1 MYKVSD
7 EQISQFQ
14 QNGVVF
20 LPGVFKDWV
29 EPLRQAV
36 TQAMDAPSPLERS
49 YQPKDGSAPFFQDLL
64 TWKHIEPLRDFVLN
78 SQAARVAAEIMNSR
92 TARFFHDHI
101 LVKLPGTSLVTP
113 WHQDQPYYSVRGSQS
128 VSFWTPLDPVPQTVS
143 LECVCGSHRWNEAG
157 FRPRRFDGSRLYPND
172 DLTEMPDIESQRE
185 HLQIA
190 SYTLEPGDAIA
201 FDFRTIHGAPGN
213 TSTNPRRVVSTRWVG
228 DDARWVV
235 RQGPTSPP
243 LPHLSHIP
251 DGAPF
256 DAPDFPVVY
265 SR

>member
-36 TQAMDAPSPLERS
+36 TQAMDSPSPLERS
-49 YQPKDGSAPFFQDLL
+49 YKPKDGSAPFFQDLL
-64 TWKHIEPLRDFVLN
+64 TWKHIDPLRDFVLN

-128 VSFWTPLDPVPQTVS
+128 VSFWTPLDPVPQSWSACAARTAGMKRVS
-143 LECVCGSHRWNEAG
+143 GRDASTEVG
-157 FRPRRFDGSRLYPND
+157 FIRMMTSQKCLISNRSVSIFRSRLIRLSPA
-172 DLTEMPDIESQRE
+172 MPLRST
-185 HLQIA
+185 
-190 SYTLEPGDAIA
+190 SEP
-201 FDFRTIHGAPGN
+201 FM
-213 TSTNPRRVVSTRWVG
+213 
-228 DDARWVV
+228 V
-235 RQGPTSPP
+235 RQATPRPIRDVLYLRVGWATT
-243 LPHLSHIP
+243 LA
-251 DGAPF
+251 G
-256 DAPDFPVVY
+256 
-265 SR
+265 